1 MIDIIESIQ
10 DKLLYFYKKKKTNF
24 YTIIILKYMY
34 PMQALRAHLSHVSRM
49 SFQEKVGVG
58 PTETRE
64 NISRNREI
72 GDVC

>member
-49 SFQEKVGVG
+49 SF
-58 PTETRE
+58 
-64 NISRNREI
+64 
-72 GDVC
+72 